1 MSIQENY
8 MSILVIGGNGYI
20 GSRLVPHLRNNNHD
34 VEVYGNRSNDY
45 NKLTKEFLEPFK
57 TIILL
62 AGHSSVQMCVGDI
75 RSPWHNN
82 VRNFINLVEKTS
94 KDTKI
99 IYASSASVYGN
110 SVDVST
116 ENKMSLDIL
125 NNYDLTKI
133 TLDIVA
139 QKYQAQGRQILG
151 LRFGTVNGGS
161 PVIRRDLMINMMVY
175 AANNEGKIT
184 VANKHINRSI
194 LSIDDLVRAVER
206 IVYQGRYSFIPG
218 MYNLASFTATVDEIS
233 SYVSKKL
240 GIEIIDKGNT
250 AGAYNFDI
258 NTDKLCKYYD
268 FKFTETIESTV
279 DSVVSCYKDPTTNV
293 VIRKDYIEYND

>member
-1 MSIQENY
+1 MSV
-8 MSILVIGGNGYI
+8 LVIGGSGYI
-20 GSRLVPHLRNNNHD
+20 GSRLVPHLKKCNH
-34 VEVYGNRSNDY
+34 EVIAYGDRSNDY
-45 NKLTKEFLEPFK
+45 NKLTKDFLAPFK

-62 AGHSSVQMCVGDI
+62 AGHSSVQMCDGDI
-75 RSPWHNN
+75 KSPWHNN

-94 KDTKI
+94 IDTKI

-110 SVDVST
+110 SDDVSF
-116 ENKMSLDIL
+116 EDKLSLDIL

-133 TLDIVA
+133 TLDIAA
-139 QKYQAQGRQILG
+139 QKYIAQGRQILG

-175 AANNEGKIT
+175 TALKEGKIT

-194 LSIDDLVRAVER
+194 LCIDDLVRALER
-206 IVYQGRYSFIPG
+206 IVYQGRHNFISG
-218 MYNLASFTATVDEIS
+218 MYNLASFTATVEEIS
-233 SYVSKKL
+233 SYVSKKV
-240 GIEIIDKGNT
+240 GIGITDKGNT

-258 NTDKLCKYYD
+258 STEKFCKDYD
-268 FKFTETIESTV
+268 FKFIETIETTV
-279 DSVVSCYKDPTTNV
+279 DSVVNCYKDPSTNI

>member
-1 MSIQENY
+1 
-8 MSILVIGGNGYI
+8 MSILVIGGSGYI

-110 SVDVST
+110 SDDIST

-133 TLDIVA
+133 TLDIAA

-175 AANNEGKIT
+175 TANNEGKIT

-206 IVYQGRYSFIPG
+206 IVYQGRYNFIPG
-218 MYNLASFTATVDEIS
+218 MYNLASFTATVDDIS
-233 SYVSKKL
+233 SYVSMKL
-240 GIEIIDKGNT
+240 DIEIIDKGNT

-258 NTDKLCKYYD
+258 NTDKLCRDYE
-268 FKFTETIESTV
+268 FKFKETIESTV
-279 DSVVSCYKDPTTNV
+279 DSVVNCYKDPTTNV
-293 VIRKDYIEYND
+293 VIRKDYIEYD